1 MAVEYKDANIARDF
15 AEIER
20 LRVGFHQ
27 EYSIRAGKRGIE
39 FLNGQLDRV
48 DLGIVT
54 TEEGRRFKAVFGS
67 FDYDARNV
75 EDPDQPRTFREN
87 KSWVLGVGE
96 LPIGSQVSGDP
107 LRYRPVAYAADLAR
121 LPNGLVGPLV
131 EHVRGV
137 NATRSGLAV

>member
-1 MAVEYKDANIARDF
+1 MAVEYRDANIARDF
-15 AEIER
+15 AEIEQS
-20 LRVGFHQ
+20 RVGFHQ
-27 EYSIRAGKRGIE
+27 EYRIRADKKGIE
-39 FLNGQLDRV
+39 FLNGQLDQV

-75 EDPDQPRTFREN
+75 EDPDQPKTFREN
-87 KSWVLGVGE
+87 RSWVLGVSE

-107 LRYRPVAYAADLAR
+107 LRYHPVAYAADLAR
-121 LPNGLVGPLV
+121 LPKGLVGPLV

-137 NATRSGLAV
+137 NPARNG